1 MLLHVYICTLE
12 SVVLLHWFQSTY
24 YFICSPG
31 LKVLSSIF
39 VQNSRWGTFINFRPK
54 VQVRYVYHF
63 SSKSPGDV
71 RSSISV
77 QKSRW
82 CMFINIRP
90 KVQVM
95 YVHLF
100 PSKSLG
106 EVRSLISLQKSRW
119 GIFIYIRQKSRWC
132 MFINIRQKSRWGMF
146 INICSSHHH
155 CHLCTTVFHILI
167 FFSVIVRPICS
178 KLYRNVTYLVSNS
191 IYEICFHGKF
201 TAKTIILSDWLKFEL
216 SSQKRHL

>member
-31 LKVLSSIF
+31 LMVLSSIF

-63 SSKSPGDV
+63 SSKNLGDV

-77 QKSRW
+77 
-82 CMFINIRP
+82 
-90 KVQVM
+90 
-95 YVHLF
+95 
-100 PSKSLG
+100 
-106 EVRSLISLQKSRW
+106 
-119 GIFIYIRQKSRWC
+119 QKSRWC

-201 TAKTIILSDWLKFEL
+201 TAKTIILSDWLKFEI
-216 SSQKRHL
+216 SSQKQHL